1 MIIIKSDT
9 EIQKMRDAGRI
20 TALARQIASE
30 NIREGVTTKFIDQKV
45 KSFIVSHGAKPSFLG
60 LYGFPASACISV
72 NEEVIHGI
80 PSDNRVLQYGDIVS
94 VDVGAFYKG
103 YHGDCAATFVVGDT
117 DEESKRL
124 IEVTRQSF
132 FEGIKYAVDGNRVG
146 DISAAVQ
153 AYVEKNGFSVV
164 RDFVGHGVGKDL
176 HENPDVPNYGKP
188 GRGPKLQVGMT
199 IAVEPMVNIGT
210 WRVKTLSNDWTV
222 VTLDGKRSAHYENTI
237 AITDNGV
244 EILTSPVA

>member
-1 MIIIKSDT
+1 MIIIKTDT

-20 TALARQIASE
+20 TALARQLAGE
-30 NIREGVTTKFIDQKV
+30 HVREGVTTKFIDRKV
-45 KSFIVSHGAKPSFLG
+45 KEFIVSHGAKPSFLG

-80 PSDNRVLQYGDIVS
+80 PSDERVLKYGDIVS
-94 VDVGAFYKG
+94 VDVGGCCNG

-117 DEESKRL
+117 DDESKRL

-132 FEGIKYAVDGNRVG
+132 FEGIKFAVDGNRVG

-188 GRGPKLQVGMT
+188 GRGPRLQTGMT
-199 IAVEPMVNIGT
+199 IAVEPMVNAGT

-222 VTLDGKRSAHYENTI
+222 VTIDGKRSAHYENTI
-237 AITDNGV
+237 AITENGV
-244 EILTSPVA
+244 EILTSPD

>member
-1 MIIIKSDT
+1 MIIIKTDT

-20 TALARQIASE
+20 TALARQLAGE
-30 NIREGVTTKFIDQKV
+30 HVREGVTTKFIDRKV
-45 KSFIVSHGAKPSFLG
+45 KEFIVSHGAKPSFLG

-80 PSDNRVLQYGDIVS
+80 PSDERVLKYGDIVS

-117 DEESKRL
+117 DDESKRL

-132 FEGIKYAVDGNRVG
+132 FEGIKFAVDGNRVG

-188 GRGPKLQVGMT
+188 GRGPRLQTGMT
-199 IAVEPMVNIGT
+199 IAVEPMVNAGT

-222 VTLDGKRSAHYENTI
+222 VTIDGKRSAHYENTI
-237 AITDNGV
+237 AITENGV
-244 EILTSPVA
+244 EILTSPG

>member
-1 MIIIKSDT
+1 MIIIKTDT

-20 TALARQIASE
+20 TALARQLAGE
-30 NIREGVTTKFIDQKV
+30 HVREGVTTKFIDRKV
-45 KSFIVSHGAKPSFLG
+45 KEFIVSHGAKPSFLG

-80 PSDNRVLQYGDIVS
+80 PSDERVLKYGDIVS

-117 DEESKRL
+117 DDESKRL

-132 FEGIKYAVDGNRVG
+132 FEGIKFAVDGNRVG

-188 GRGPKLQVGMT
+188 GRGPRLQTGMT
-199 IAVEPMVNIGT
+199 IAVEPMVNAGT
-210 WRVKTLSNDWTV
+210 WRVKTLSNDWT
-222 VTLDGKRSAHYENTI
+222 L
-237 AITDNGV
+237 
-244 EILTSPVA
+244 

>member
-1 MIIIKSDT
+1 MIIIKTDT

-20 TALARQIASE
+20 TALARQLAGE
-30 NIREGVTTKFIDQKV
+30 HVREGVTTKFIDRKV
-45 KSFIVSHGAKPSFLG
+45 KEFIVSHGAKPSFLG

-80 PSDNRVLQYGDIVS
+80 PSDERVLKYGDIVS
-94 VDVGAFYKG
+94 VDFGAFYKG

-117 DEESKRL
+117 DDESKRL

-132 FEGIKYAVDGNRVG
+132 FEGIKFAVDGNRVG

-188 GRGPKLQVGMT
+188 GRGPRLQTGMT
-199 IAVEPMVNIGT
+199 IAVEPMVNAGT

-222 VTLDGKRSAHYENTI
+222 VTIDGKRSAHYENTI
-237 AITDNGV
+237 AITENGV
-244 EILTSPVA
+244 EILTSPD

>member
-1 MIIIKSDT
+1 MIIIKTYT

-20 TALARQIASE
+20 TALARQLAGE
-30 NIREGVTTKFIDQKV
+30 HVREGVTTKFIDRKV
-45 KSFIVSHGAKPSFLG
+45 KEFIVSHGAKPSFLG

-80 PSDNRVLQYGDIVS
+80 PSDERVLKYGDIVS

-117 DEESKRL
+117 DDESKRL

-132 FEGIKYAVDGNRVG
+132 FEGIKFAVDGNRVG

-188 GRGPKLQVGMT
+188 GRGPRLQTGMT
-199 IAVEPMVNIGT
+199 IAVEPMVNAGT

-222 VTLDGKRSAHYENTI
+222 VTIDGKRSAHYENTI
-237 AITDNGV
+237 AITENGV
-244 EILTSPVA
+244 EILTSPD

>member
-1 MIIIKSDT
+1 MIIIKTDT

-20 TALARQIASE
+20 TALARQLAGE
-30 NIREGVTTKFIDQKV
+30 RVREGVTTKFIDRKV
-45 KSFIVSHGAKPSFLG
+45 KEFIVSHGAKPSFLG

-80 PSDNRVLQYGDIVS
+80 PSDERVLKYGDIVS

-117 DEESKRL
+117 DDESKRL

-188 GRGPKLQVGMT
+188 GRGPRLQTGMT
-199 IAVEPMVNIGT
+199 IAVEPMVNAGT

-222 VTLDGKRSAHYENTI
+222 VTIDGKRSAHYENTI
-237 AITDNGV
+237 AITENGV
-244 EILTSPVA
+244 EILTSPD

>member
-1 MIIIKSDT
+1 MIIIKTDT

-20 TALARQIASE
+20 TALARQLAGE
-30 NIREGVTTKFIDQKV
+30 HVREGVTTKFIDRKV
-45 KSFIVSHGAKPSFLG
+45 KEFIVSHGAKPSFLG

-80 PSDNRVLQYGDIVS
+80 PSDERVLKYGDIVS

-103 YHGDCAATFVVGDT
+103 YHGDCAATFVGGDT
-117 DEESKRL
+117 DDESKRL

-132 FEGIKYAVDGNRVG
+132 FEGIKFAVDGNRVG

-188 GRGPKLQVGMT
+188 GRGPRLQTGMT
-199 IAVEPMVNIGT
+199 IAVEPMVNAGT

-222 VTLDGKRSAHYENTI
+222 VTIDGKRSAHYENTI
-237 AITDNGV
+237 AITENGV
-244 EILTSPVA
+244 EILTSPD

>member
-1 MIIIKSDT
+1 MIIIKTDT

-20 TALARQIASE
+20 TALARQLAGE
-30 NIREGVTTKFIDQKV
+30 HVREGVTTKFIDRKV
-45 KSFIVSHGAKPSFLG
+45 KEFIVSHGAKPSFLG

-80 PSDNRVLQYGDIVS
+80 PSDERVLKYGDIVS

-117 DEESKRL
+117 DDESKRL

-132 FEGIKYAVDGNRVG
+132 FEGIKFAVDGNRVG

-176 HENPDVPNYGKP
+176 HENPDVPNYGTP
-188 GRGPKLQVGMT
+188 GRGPRLQTGMT
-199 IAVEPMVNIGT
+199 IAVEPMVNAGT

-222 VTLDGKRSAHYENTI
+222 VTIDGKRSAHYENTI
-237 AITDNGV
+237 AITENGV
-244 EILTSPVA
+244 EILTSPA

>member
-1 MIIIKSDT
+1 MIIIKTDT

-20 TALARQIASE
+20 TALARQLAGE
-30 NIREGVTTKFIDQKV
+30 HVREGVTTKFIDRKV
-45 KSFIVSHGAKPSFLG
+45 KEFIVSHGAKPSFLG

-80 PSDNRVLQYGDIVS
+80 PSDERVLKYGDIVS

-117 DEESKRL
+117 DDESKRL

-132 FEGIKYAVDGNRVG
+132 FEGIKFAVDGNRVG

-176 HENPDVPNYGKP
+176 HENPDVPNYGQP
-188 GRGPKLQVGMT
+188 GRGPRLQTGMT
-199 IAVEPMVNIGT
+199 IAVEPMVNAGT

-222 VTLDGKRSAHYENTI
+222 VTIDGKRSAHYENTI
-237 AITDNGV
+237 AITENGV
-244 EILTSPVA
+244 EILTSPD

>member
-1 MIIIKSDT
+1 MIIIKTDT

-20 TALARQIASE
+20 TALARQLAGE
-30 NIREGVTTKFIDQKV
+30 HVREGVTTKFIDRKV
-45 KSFIVSHGAKPSFLG
+45 KEFIVSHGAKPSFLG

-80 PSDNRVLQYGDIVS
+80 PSDERVLKYGDIVS

-117 DEESKRL
+117 DDESKRL

-132 FEGIKYAVDGNRVG
+132 FEGIKFAVDGNRVG

-188 GRGPKLQVGMT
+188 GRGPRLQTGMT
-199 IAVEPMVNIGT
+199 KAVEPMVNAGT

-222 VTLDGKRSAHYENTI
+222 VTIDGKRSAHYENTI
-237 AITDNGV
+237 AITENGV
-244 EILTSPVA
+244 EILTSPD

>member
-1 MIIIKSDT
+1 MIIIKTDT

-20 TALARQIASE
+20 TALARQLAGE
-30 NIREGVTTKFIDQKV
+30 HVREGVTTKFIDRKV
-45 KSFIVSHGAKPSFLG
+45 KEFIVSHGAKPSFLG

-80 PSDNRVLQYGDIVS
+80 PSDERVLKYGDIVS

-117 DEESKRL
+117 DDESKRL

-132 FEGIKYAVDGNRVG
+132 FEGIKFAVDGNRVG

-164 RDFVGHGVGKDL
+164 RDFVGHGVGKDP

-188 GRGPKLQVGMT
+188 GRGPRLQTGMT
-199 IAVEPMVNIGT
+199 IAVEPMVNAGT

-222 VTLDGKRSAHYENTI
+222 VTIDGKRSAHYENTI
-237 AITDNGV
+237 AITENGV
-244 EILTSPVA
+244 EILTSPD

>member
-1 MIIIKSDT
+1 MIIIKTDT

-20 TALARQIASE
+20 TALARQLAGE
-30 NIREGVTTKFIDQKV
+30 HVREGVTTKFIDRKV
-45 KSFIVSHGAKPSFLG
+45 KEFIVSHGAKPSFLG

-80 PSDNRVLQYGDIVS
+80 PSDERVLKYGEIVS

-117 DEESKRL
+117 DDESKRL

-132 FEGIKYAVDGNRVG
+132 FEGIKFAVDGNRVG

-188 GRGPKLQVGMT
+188 GRGPRLQTGMT
-199 IAVEPMVNIGT
+199 IAVEPMVNAGT

-222 VTLDGKRSAHYENTI
+222 VTIDGKRSAHYENTI
-237 AITDNGV
+237 AITENGV
-244 EILTSPVA
+244 EILTSPD

>member
-1 MIIIKSDT
+1 MIIIKTDT

-20 TALARQIASE
+20 TALARQLAGE
-30 NIREGVTTKFIDQKV
+30 HVREGVTTKFIDRKV
-45 KSFIVSHGAKPSFLG
+45 KELIVSHGAKPSFLG

-80 PSDNRVLQYGDIVS
+80 PSDERVLKYGDIVS

-117 DEESKRL
+117 DDESKRL

-132 FEGIKYAVDGNRVG
+132 FEGIKFAVDGNRVG

-188 GRGPKLQVGMT
+188 GRGPRLQTGMT
-199 IAVEPMVNIGT
+199 IAVEPMVNAGT

-222 VTLDGKRSAHYENTI
+222 VTIDGKRSAHYENTI
-237 AITDNGV
+237 AITENGV
-244 EILTSPVA
+244 EILTSPD

>member
-1 MIIIKSDT
+1 MIIIKTDT

-20 TALARQIASE
+20 TALARQLAGE
-30 NIREGVTTKFIDQKV
+30 HVREGVTTKFIDRKV
-45 KSFIVSHGAKPSFLG
+45 KEFIVSHGAKPSFLG

-80 PSDNRVLQYGDIVS
+80 PSDERVLKYGDIVS

-117 DEESKRL
+117 DDESKRL

-132 FEGIKYAVDGNRVG
+132 FEGIKFAVDGNRVG

-153 AYVEKNGFSVV
+153 TYVEKNGFSVV

-188 GRGPKLQVGMT
+188 GRGPRLQTGMT
-199 IAVEPMVNIGT
+199 IAVEPMVNAGT

-222 VTLDGKRSAHYENTI
+222 VTIDGKRSAHYENTI
-237 AITDNGV
+237 AITENGV
-244 EILTSPVA
+244 EILTSPD

>member
-1 MIIIKSDT
+1 
-9 EIQKMRDAGRI
+9 MRDAGRI
-20 TALARQIASE
+20 TAQARQIAGE
-30 NIREGVTTKFIDQKV
+30 YIREGVTTKFIDRKI
-45 KSFIVSHGAKPSFLG
+45 KEFIVSHGAKPSFLG

-80 PSDNRVLQYGDIVS
+80 PSDDRVLQYGDIVS

-103 YHGDCAATFVVGDT
+103 FHGDCAATFIVGDT

-124 IEVTRQSF
+124 IEVTKQSF
-132 FEGIKYAVDGNRVG
+132 FEGIKFAHEGNRIG

-153 AYVEKNGFSVV
+153 KYIETNGFSVV

-176 HENPDVPNYGKP
+176 HENPDVPNYGNP

-199 IAVEPMVNIGT
+199 IAVEPMVNVGT
-210 WRVKTLSNDWTV
+210 WRVKTLANDWTV

-237 AITDNGV
+237 AITENGV
-244 EILTSPVA
+244 EILTSPD

>member
-1 MIIIKSDT
+1 
-9 EIQKMRDAGRI
+9 MRDAGRI
-20 TALARQIASE
+20 TALARQIAGE
-30 NIREGVTTKFIDQKV
+30 HVREGVTTKYIDRKV
-45 KSFIVSHGAKPSFLG
+45 KEFIVSHGAKPSFLG

-80 PSDNRVLQYGDIVS
+80 PSDDRVLKYGDIVS

-124 IEVTRQSF
+124 IEVTQQSF
-132 FEGIKYAVDGNRVG
+132 FEGIKFAQEGNRVG

-153 AYVEKNGFSVV
+153 SYVEKNGFSVV

-176 HENPDVPNYGKP
+176 HENPDVPNYGNP

-199 IAVEPMVNIGT
+199 IAVEPMVNVGT

-237 AITDNGV
+237 AITENGV
-244 EILTSPVA
+244 EILTSPD

>member
-1 MIIIKSDT
+1 MIIIKTDT

-20 TALARQIASE
+20 TALARQLAGE
-30 NIREGVTTKFIDQKV
+30 HVREGVTTKFIDRKV
-45 KSFIVSHGAKPSFLG
+45 KEFIVSHGAKPSFLG

-80 PSDNRVLQYGDIVS
+80 PSDERVLKYGDIVS

-117 DEESKRL
+117 DDESKRL

-132 FEGIKYAVDGNRVG
+132 FEGIKFAVDGNRVG

-188 GRGPKLQVGMT
+188 GRGPRLQTGMT
-199 IAVEPMVNIGT
+199 IAVEPMVNAGT
-210 WRVKTLSNDWTV
+210 WRVKTLSIDWTV
-222 VTLDGKRSAHYENTI
+222 VTIDGKRSAHYENTI
-237 AITDNGV
+237 AITENGV
-244 EILTSPVA
+244 EILTSPD

>member
-1 MIIIKSDT
+1 MIIIKTDT

-20 TALARQIASE
+20 TALARQLAGE
-30 NIREGVTTKFIDQKV
+30 HVREGVTTKFIDRKV
-45 KSFIVSHGAKPSFLG
+45 KEFIVSHGAKPSFLG

-80 PSDNRVLQYGDIVS
+80 PSDERVLKYGDIVS

-117 DEESKRL
+117 DDESKRL

-132 FEGIKYAVDGNRVG
+132 FEGIKFAVDGNRVG

-188 GRGPKLQVGMT
+188 DRGPRLQTGMT
-199 IAVEPMVNIGT
+199 IAVEPMVNAGT

-222 VTLDGKRSAHYENTI
+222 VTIDGKRSAHYENTI
-237 AITDNGV
+237 AITENGV
-244 EILTSPVA
+244 EILTSPD

>member
-1 MIIIKSDT
+1 MIIIKTDT

-20 TALARQIASE
+20 TALARQLAGE
-30 NIREGVTTKFIDQKV
+30 HVREGVTTKFIDRKV
-45 KSFIVSHGAKPSFLG
+45 KEFIVSHGAKPSFLG

-80 PSDNRVLQYGDIVS
+80 PSDERVLKYGDIVS
-94 VDVGAFYKG
+94 VDVGAFCKG

-117 DEESKRL
+117 DDESKRL

-132 FEGIKYAVDGNRVG
+132 FEGIKFAVDGNRVG

-188 GRGPKLQVGMT
+188 GRGPRLQTGMT
-199 IAVEPMVNIGT
+199 IAVEPMVNAGT

-222 VTLDGKRSAHYENTI
+222 VTIDGKRSAHYENTI
-237 AITDNGV
+237 AITENGV
-244 EILTSPVA
+244 EILTSPD

>member
-1 MIIIKSDT
+1 MIIIKTDT

-20 TALARQIASE
+20 TALARQLAGE
-30 NIREGVTTKFIDQKV
+30 HVREGVTTKFIDRKV
-45 KSFIVSHGAKPSFLG
+45 KEFIVSHGAKPSFLG

-80 PSDNRVLQYGDIVS
+80 PSDERVLKYGDIVS

-117 DEESKRL
+117 DDESKRL

-132 FEGIKYAVDGNRVG
+132 FEGIKFAVDGNRVG

-188 GRGPKLQVGMT
+188 GRGPRLQTGMT
-199 IAVEPMVNIGT
+199 IAVEPMVNAGT

-222 VTLDGKRSAHYENTI
+222 VTIDGKRSAHYENTI
-237 AITDNGV
+237 AITENGV
-244 EILTSPVA
+244 EILTSPE

>member
-1 MIIIKSDT
+1 MIIIKTDT

-20 TALARQIASE
+20 TALARQLAGE
-30 NIREGVTTKFIDQKV
+30 HVREGVTTKFIDRKV
-45 KSFIVSHGAKPSFLG
+45 KEFLVSHGAKPSFLG

-80 PSDNRVLQYGDIVS
+80 PSDERVLKYGDIVS

-117 DEESKRL
+117 DDESKRL

-132 FEGIKYAVDGNRVG
+132 FEGIKFAVDGNRVG

-188 GRGPKLQVGMT
+188 GRGPRLQTGMT
-199 IAVEPMVNIGT
+199 IAVEPMVNAGT

-222 VTLDGKRSAHYENTI
+222 VTIDGKRSAHYENTI
-237 AITDNGV
+237 AITENGV
-244 EILTSPVA
+244 EILTSPD

>member
-20 TALARQIASE
+20 TALARQIAGE
-30 NIREGVTTKFIDQKV
+30 NIKEGVTTKFIDQKV
-45 KSFIVSHGAKPSFLG
+45 KAFILSHGAKPSFLG

-94 VDVGAFYKG
+94 VDVGALYKG

-132 FEGIKYAVDGNRVG
+132 FEGIKYAVEGNRIG

-199 IAVEPMVNIGT
+199 IAVEPMVNVGT

-222 VTLDGKRSAHYENTI
+222 VTIDGKRSAHYENTI

>member
-1 MIIIKSDT
+1 MIIIKTDT

-20 TALARQIASE
+20 TALARQLAGE
-30 NIREGVTTKFIDQKV
+30 HVREGVTTKFIDRKV
-45 KSFIVSHGAKPSFLG
+45 KEFIVSHGAKPSFLG

-80 PSDNRVLQYGDIVS
+80 PSDERVLKYGDIVS

-117 DEESKRL
+117 DDESKRL

-132 FEGIKYAVDGNRVG
+132 FEGIKFAVDGNRVG

-164 RDFVGHGVGKDL
+164 RDFVGHGVGKNL

-188 GRGPKLQVGMT
+188 GRGPRLQTGMT
-199 IAVEPMVNIGT
+199 IAVEPMVNAGT

-222 VTLDGKRSAHYENTI
+222 VTIDGKRSAHYENTI
-237 AITDNGV
+237 AITENGV
-244 EILTSPVA
+244 EILTSPD

>member
-1 MIIIKSDT
+1 MIIIKTDT

-20 TALARQIASE
+20 TALARQLAGE
-30 NIREGVTTKFIDQKV
+30 HVREGVTTKFIDRKV
-45 KSFIVSHGAKPSFLG
+45 KEFIVSHGAKSSFLG

-80 PSDNRVLQYGDIVS
+80 PSDERVLKYGDIVS

-117 DEESKRL
+117 DDESKRL

-132 FEGIKYAVDGNRVG
+132 FEGIKFAVDGNRVG

-188 GRGPKLQVGMT
+188 GRGPRLQTGMT
-199 IAVEPMVNIGT
+199 IAVEPMVNAGT

-222 VTLDGKRSAHYENTI
+222 VTIDGKRSAHYENTI
-237 AITDNGV
+237 AITENGV
-244 EILTSPVA
+244 EILTSPD

>member
-1 MIIIKSDT
+1 MIIIKTDT

-20 TALARQIASE
+20 TALARQLAGE
-30 NIREGVTTKFIDQKV
+30 HVREGVTTTFIDRKV
-45 KSFIVSHGAKPSFLG
+45 KEFIVSHGAKPSFLG

-80 PSDNRVLQYGDIVS
+80 PSDERVLKYGDIVS

-117 DEESKRL
+117 DDESKRL

-132 FEGIKYAVDGNRVG
+132 FEGIKFAVDGNRVG

-188 GRGPKLQVGMT
+188 GRGPRLQTGMT
-199 IAVEPMVNIGT
+199 IAVEPMVNAGT

-222 VTLDGKRSAHYENTI
+222 VTIDGKRSAHYENTI
-237 AITDNGV
+237 AITENGV
-244 EILTSPVA
+244 EILTSPD

>member
-1 MIIIKSDT
+1 MIIIKTDT

-20 TALARQIASE
+20 TALARQLAGE
-30 NIREGVTTKFIDQKV
+30 HVREGVTTKFIDRKV
-45 KSFIVSHGAKPSFLG
+45 KEFIVSHGAKPSFLG

-80 PSDNRVLQYGDIVS
+80 PSDERGLKYGDIVS

-117 DEESKRL
+117 DDESKRL

-132 FEGIKYAVDGNRVG
+132 FEGIKFAVDGNRVG

-188 GRGPKLQVGMT
+188 GRGPRLQTGMT
-199 IAVEPMVNIGT
+199 IAVEPMVNAGT

-222 VTLDGKRSAHYENTI
+222 VTIDGKRSAHYENTI
-237 AITDNGV
+237 AITENGV
-244 EILTSPVA
+244 EILTSPD

>member
-1 MIIIKSDT
+1 MIIIKTDT

-20 TALARQIASE
+20 TALARQLAGE
-30 NIREGVTTKFIDQKV
+30 HVREGVTTKFIDRKV
-45 KSFIVSHGAKPSFLG
+45 KEFIVSHGAKPSFLG

-80 PSDNRVLQYGDIVS
+80 PSDERVLKYGDIVS
-94 VDVGAFYKG
+94 VDVGTFYKG

-117 DEESKRL
+117 DDESKRL

-132 FEGIKYAVDGNRVG
+132 FEGIKFAVDGNRVG

-188 GRGPKLQVGMT
+188 GRGPRLQTGMT
-199 IAVEPMVNIGT
+199 IAVEPMVNAGT

-222 VTLDGKRSAHYENTI
+222 VTIDGKRSAHYENTI
-237 AITDNGV
+237 AITENGV
-244 EILTSPVA
+244 EILTSPD

>member
-1 MIIIKSDT
+1 MIIIKTDT

-20 TALARQIASE
+20 TALARQLAGE
-30 NIREGVTTKFIDQKV
+30 HVREGVTTKFIDRKV
-45 KSFIVSHGAKPSFLG
+45 KEFIVSHGAKPSFLG

-80 PSDNRVLQYGDIVS
+80 PSDERVLKYGDIVS

-117 DEESKRL
+117 DDESKRL

-132 FEGIKYAVDGNRVG
+132 FEGIKFAVDGNRVG

-188 GRGPKLQVGMT
+188 GRGPRLQTGMT
-199 IAVEPMVNIGT
+199 IAVEPMVNAGT

-222 VTLDGKRSAHYENTI
+222 LTIDGKRSAHYENTI
-237 AITDNGV
+237 AITENGV
-244 EILTSPVA
+244 EILTSPD

>member
-1 MIIIKSDT
+1 MIIIKTDT

-20 TALARQIASE
+20 TALARQLAGE
-30 NIREGVTTKFIDQKV
+30 HVREGVTTKFIDRKV
-45 KSFIVSHGAKPSFLG
+45 KEFIVSHGAKPSFLG
-60 LYGFPASACISV
+60 LYGFPASACISD

-80 PSDNRVLQYGDIVS
+80 PSDERVLKYGDIVS

-117 DEESKRL
+117 DDESKRL

-132 FEGIKYAVDGNRVG
+132 FEGIKFAVDGNRVG

-188 GRGPKLQVGMT
+188 GRGPRLQTGMT
-199 IAVEPMVNIGT
+199 IAVEPMVNAGT

-222 VTLDGKRSAHYENTI
+222 VTIDGKRSAHYENTI
-237 AITDNGV
+237 AITENGV
-244 EILTSPVA
+244 EILTSPD

>member
-1 MIIIKSDT
+1 MIIIKTDT

-20 TALARQIASE
+20 TALARQLAGE
-30 NIREGVTTKFIDQKV
+30 HVREGVTTKFINRKV
-45 KSFIVSHGAKPSFLG
+45 KEFIVSHGAKPSFLG

-80 PSDNRVLQYGDIVS
+80 PSDERVLKYGDIVS

-117 DEESKRL
+117 DDESKRL

-132 FEGIKYAVDGNRVG
+132 FEGIKFAVDGNRVG

-188 GRGPKLQVGMT
+188 GRGPRLQTGMT
-199 IAVEPMVNIGT
+199 IAVEPMVNAGT

-222 VTLDGKRSAHYENTI
+222 VTIDGKRSAHYENTI
-237 AITDNGV
+237 AITENGV
-244 EILTSPVA
+244 EILTSPD

>member
-1 MIIIKSDT
+1 MIIIKTDT

-20 TALARQIASE
+20 TALARQLAGE
-30 NIREGVTTKFIDQKV
+30 NVREGVTTKFIDRKV
-45 KSFIVSHGAKPSFLG
+45 KEFIVSHGAKPSFLG

-80 PSDNRVLQYGDIVS
+80 PSDERVLKYGDIVS

-117 DEESKRL
+117 DDESKRL

-132 FEGIKYAVDGNRVG
+132 FEGIKFAVDGNRVG

-188 GRGPKLQVGMT
+188 GRGPRLQTGMT
-199 IAVEPMVNIGT
+199 IAVEPMVNAGT
-210 WRVKTLSNDWTV
+210 WRVKTLSNDWTF
-222 VTLDGKRSAHYENTI
+222 VTIDGKRSAHYENTI
-237 AITDNGV
+237 AITENGV
-244 EILTSPVA
+244 EILTSPD

>member
-1 MIIIKSDT
+1 
-9 EIQKMRDAGRI
+9 MRDAGRI
-20 TALARQIASE
+20 TALARQIAGE
-30 NIREGVTTKFIDQKV
+30 NIKEGVTTKFIDQKV

-80 PSDNRVLQYGDIVS
+80 PSDDHVLQYGDIVS

-132 FEGIKYAVDGNRVG
+132 FEGIKYAIDGNRVG

-237 AITDNGV
+237 AITDNGP

>member
-1 MIIIKSDT
+1 MIIIKTDT

-20 TALARQIASE
+20 TALARQLAGE
-30 NIREGVTTKFIDQKV
+30 HVREGVTTKFIDRKV
-45 KSFIVSHGAKPSFLG
+45 KEFIVSHGAKPSFLG

-80 PSDNRVLQYGDIVS
+80 PSDERVLKYGDIVS

-117 DEESKRL
+117 DDESKRL

-132 FEGIKYAVDGNRVG
+132 FEGIKFAVDGNRVG

-188 GRGPKLQVGMT
+188 GRGPRLQTGMT
-199 IAVEPMVNIGT
+199 IAVEPMVNAGT

-222 VTLDGKRSAHYENTI
+222 VTIDGKSSAHYENTI
-237 AITDNGV
+237 AITENGV
-244 EILTSPVA
+244 EILTSPD

>member
-1 MIIIKSDT
+1 MIIIKTDT

-20 TALARQIASE
+20 TALARQLAGE
-30 NIREGVTTKFIDQKV
+30 HVREGVTTKFIDRKV
-45 KSFIVSHGAKPSFLG
+45 KEFIVSHGAKPSFLG

-72 NEEVIHGI
+72 
-80 PSDNRVLQYGDIVS
+80 
-94 VDVGAFYKG
+94 DVGAFDKG

-117 DEESKRL
+117 DDESKRL

-132 FEGIKYAVDGNRVG
+132 FEGIKFAVDGNRVG

-188 GRGPKLQVGMT
+188 GRGPRLQTGMT
-199 IAVEPMVNIGT
+199 IAVEPMVNAGT

-222 VTLDGKRSAHYENTI
+222 VTIDGKRSAHYENTI
-237 AITDNGV
+237 AITENGV
-244 EILTSPVA
+244 EILTSPD

>member
-1 MIIIKSDT
+1 MIIIKTDT

-20 TALARQIASE
+20 TALARQLAGE
-30 NIREGVTTKFIDQKV
+30 HIREGVTTKFIDRKV
-45 KSFIVSHGAKPSFLG
+45 KEFIVSHGAKPSFLG

-80 PSDNRVLQYGDIVS
+80 PSDERVLKYGDIVS

-117 DEESKRL
+117 DDESKRL

-132 FEGIKYAVDGNRVG
+132 FEGIKFAVDGNRVG

-188 GRGPKLQVGMT
+188 GRGPRLQTGMT
-199 IAVEPMVNIGT
+199 IAVEPMVNAGT

-222 VTLDGKRSAHYENTI
+222 VTIDGKRSAHYENTI
-237 AITDNGV
+237 AITENGV
-244 EILTSPVA
+244 EILTSPD